1 MFHNIDYAN
10 RRLGGRSFPIAR
22 LQTMPIGVAKQADNC
37 YALYGTGFSAFG
49 TTTVGA
55 LMGWHPCGAGPLA
68 RAFFGN
74 CADEPVGAN
83 GGTRARSTLDMIF
96 WWRRAGTS

>member
-10 RRLGGRSFPIAR
+10 GWLGKRFFPIAR

-37 YALYGTGFSAFG
+37 YVLRGTGFSAFG
-49 TTTVGA
+49 TTTIGA
-55 LMGWHPCGAGPLA
+55 ILGWHPCGAGLLA

-74 CADEPVGAN
+74 CG
-83 GGTRARSTLDMIF
+83 R
-96 WWRRAGTS
+96 